1 MDLKCPK
8 CGKSFNNKSEFMQH
22 GKAEHGMNEA
32 EIEMNMRVQMRGQMA
47 SGPAAKKE
55 WNFFTP

>member
-55 WNFFTP
+55 